1 MIKIVPNREK
11 IKMAIF
17 HLDVRV
23 IGGKDSK
30 RTATQAAAYRHRLK
44 TEDGKDYSLKGG
56 LVAEMFLTPKDFF
69 FIPKNLTIPDGADLT
84 PEKIDPMRFWEAVD
98 RFESQKRKDS
108 QKAREVILSLHK
120 ELTLEENKRLVKKF
134 VEDEFISLGMTADVV
149 IHQQP
154 ENPDNIHAHIMLTTR
169 KAHSY
174 GGFLFGFNEKK
185 ERDWNLK
192 YLVYRW
198 RENWAKASNLA
209 LKKHGKAITE
219 KSYMRLYEEALERG
233 NLQLAEIYGQLM
245 QCKTH
250 ERRFKKEKMSKGDI
264 NLSQERKRLKLELDA
279 LYDDQ
284 MIFILKGQQNG
295 LPTRNRHTN
304 NRKITSATIRRPNLR
319 TRSISNGIQL
329 NDKGR
334 SYQEFGFNHDQ
345 SQSWGRT
352 RKTSDGYSGNNQIS
366 EKSSSTITRNHS
378 VWDEIPYYSRE
389 DNWLERALAEKERKY
404 EYAKYK
410 PKWAP

>member
-23 IGGKDSK
+23 IGGKDSQ

-69 FIPKNLTIPDGADLT
+69 VIPENLNIPDGADTT

-134 VEDEFISLGMTADVV
+134 VEDEFVALGMTADVV

-154 ENPDNIHAHIMLTTR
+154 ENLDNIHAHIMLTTR

-250 ERRFKKEKMSKGDI
+250 ERRFEQEKMSKGDI
-264 NLSQERKRLKLELDA
+264 SLAHSKKRLKADLLRAEENHFNFIQKENSDFSIIVENKKDKNNESENIRNSSIWLSFKKSFSRARERIRNNFIRLRRDRKKR
-279 LYDDQ
+279 
-284 MIFILKGQQNG
+284 IFSYSERNNYLPGRVSEITNGNSILSKAFTKHIGEDPS
-295 LPTRNRHTN
+295 LHANRTY
-304 NRKITSATIRRPNLR
+304 TS
-319 TRSISNGIQL
+319 L
-329 NDKGR
+329 N
-334 SYQEFGFNHDQ
+334 Y
-345 SQSWGRT
+345 
-352 RKTSDGYSGNNQIS
+352 
-366 EKSSSTITRNHS
+366 
-378 VWDEIPYYSRE
+378 
-389 DNWLERALAEKERKY
+389 
-404 EYAKYK
+404 
-410 PKWAP
+410 